1 MNKLRVLAVVTATAL
16 LSSACGTAD
25 TPEPDTEPAAA
36 RLEDEATAGDE
47 LRITDPRS
55 RMSPRLTASAAV
67 YLGIENPTDDDVVLV
82 GAQVPTEIAARA
94 ELHETYEVEDEGTDE
109 GMDGDADGDLDPAA
123 GGMHGGDEGAAAP
136 MMGMREIPSIE
147 IPAGGAVELRP
158 GGLHV
163 MVLDLV
169 EELTPG
175 TVFDLTLEF
184 EDADPVTVAVEV
196 REEV

>member
-1 MNKLRVLAVVTATAL
+1 MHKLRVLAVVTATAL
-16 LSSACGTAD
+16 LSSACGTTD

-36 RLEDEATAGDE
+36 GLEDEATAGDE

-94 ELHETYEVEDEGTDE
+94 ELHETYEVEDE